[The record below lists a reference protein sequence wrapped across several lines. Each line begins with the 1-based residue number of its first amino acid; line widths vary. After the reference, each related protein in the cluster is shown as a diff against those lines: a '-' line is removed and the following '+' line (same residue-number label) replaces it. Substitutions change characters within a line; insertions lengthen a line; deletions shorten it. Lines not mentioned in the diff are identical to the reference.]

1 MPSVSGL
8 QISRIRGGRDKENE
22 IFFIWKKKAKQK
34 CVFNFIANNFQD

>member
-22 IFFIWKKKAKQK
+22 IFLFGKKSKTEMY
-34 CVFNFIANNFQD
+34 F